1 MKFIKY
7 SAFALLFVL
16 LTPSLKVSA
25 QAELGD
31 FLSGQVIGNEVFLE
45 YDYQKMLDSITTL
58 NGAVTE
64 LNDSIATLNGI
75 TLDESSSEDSF
86 PADAGAFFSGDIPIG
101 GSLVDE
107 GFFIGY
113 KFDVELDINVHGL
126 GVFHPYGI
134 GFELDGDETSD
145 FFTGNNLDAEVRLFS
160 ETGELIASAVVEAGP
175 GLCDYSSES
184 DPTASEYSYEA
195 ISEVTLSAGST
206 YYLIMKTGPGVFYMY
221 DFSSPALDLDSNAF
235 SNVRSR
241 ESNTNGAD
249 FDSYNPLI
257 AEDYG
262 LDEWFHYSCN
272 MLFTPF

>member
-1 MKFIKY
+1 MKCVNV
-7 SAFALLFVL
+7 SALVLLFVL

-31 FLSGQVIGNEVFLE
+31 FLSGQVIEDKVFLE
-45 YDYQKMLDSITTL
+45 HDYQKMLDSITTL

-86 PADAGAFFSGDIPIG
+86 PADAQAFFSGDIPIG
-101 GSLVDE
+101 GLGDE
-107 GFFIGY
+107 GFFFGY

-134 GFELDGDETSD
+134 GFYLDGDETSD

-195 ISEVTLSAGST
+195 ISAVTLSAGST
-206 YYLIMKTGPGVFYMY
+206 YYLIMKTGPGVFFMSGPGL
-221 DFSSPALDLDSNAF
+221 DFDFNAF
-235 SNVRSR
+235 SNVSSR
-241 ESNTNGAD
+241 QKNTNGAD

-257 AEDYG
+257 AEDYP
-262 LDEWFHYSCN
+262 LDEGFIYSCN